1 MLLLKISVNPD
12 SGSLMSTSHRVS
24 EDEAICLSSQSKLE
38 QPVLE
43 NTNVYSIYL
52 WGLQVSAARVQV
64 SAPWNPELTGMG
76 SDIMIV

>member
-12 SGSLMSTSHRVS
+12 SGPLRSTSHRVS

-43 NTNVYSIYL
+43 NTNVYIYL
-52 WGLQVSAARVQV
+52 WALQVSAARVQV

-76 SDIMIV
+76 SDITIV